1 VKGKVT
7 KLASFGAFVEIEE
20 GLEGLLHVSEISEK
34 KVDKPEDVLQM
45 EQELELKV
53 INVDAKERKI
63 GLSLKAAQM
72 PDEEAEEKY
81 DFASYADAGPGGA
94 TLGAVAGGALE
105 KLAARAEAREAAAA
119 EAGEKAEAES
129 EEAEKP
135 EAPPEEAKAEEEKPE
150 APPEE
155 AEAEKEKPEAPPEED
170 KPEEEKA
177 EDNPEKEPEEPSEE
191 SEAE

>member
-34 KVDKPEDVLQM
+34 KIEKPEDALEM
-45 EQELELKV
+45 GQELELKV
-53 INVDAKERKI
+53 INVDPKERKI

-81 DFASYADAGPGGA
+81 DFSSYVDAGPGGA

-105 KLAARAEAREAAAA
+105 ELAARAEAREAAAA
-119 EAGEKAEAES
+119 AEEK
-129 EEAEKP
+129 EEEP
-135 EAPPEEAKAEEEKPE
+135 QETEAPSAEEKEEKPE
-150 APPEE
+150 AP
-155 AEAEKEKPEAPPEED
+155 AEEKPAEPAAPAAEEKADEPESPSD
-170 KPEEEKA
+170 EEKA
-177 EDNPEKEPEEPSEE
+177 EGPSEE
-191 SEAE
+191 EKPEDE